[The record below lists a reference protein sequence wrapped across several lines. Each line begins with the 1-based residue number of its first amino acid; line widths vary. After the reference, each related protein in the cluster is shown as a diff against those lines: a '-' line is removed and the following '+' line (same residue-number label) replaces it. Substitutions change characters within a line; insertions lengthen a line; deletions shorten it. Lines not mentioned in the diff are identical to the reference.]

1 GDRGADDHRGHPAG
15 YHRARSARP
24 GHVLGLPG
32 GLAAD
37 PARRGGRG
45 GGRAHPV
52 EFGGTAHCVR
62 HGGNHAGA
70 GAPVV
75 GWSPMRSAS
84 TDEATDMPSGEVE
97 DTRRPAYG
105 PGRVLIFI
113 YGIFAL
119 SATARASV
127 QLIRDAAEAPLA
139 YSLSALSAVVY
150 IVATIAIAHNGRRM
164 RRLAW
169 VTVTFELVG
178 VLTVGVLSLTHPEL
192 FAHPSVWSGFGVGYG
207 YVPAVLPVL
216 GLVWMWRSSPARIA
230 AA

>member
-1 GDRGADDHRGHPAG
+1 MKA
-15 YHRARSARP
+15 
-24 GHVLGLPG
+24 
-32 GLAAD
+32 
-37 PARRGGRG
+37 
-45 GGRAHPV
+45 
-52 EFGGTAHCVR
+52 
-62 HGGNHAGA
+62 
-70 GAPVV
+70 
-75 GWSPMRSAS
+75 AS
-84 TDEATDMPSGEVE
+84 THEAAPGATGGELE

-139 YSLSALSAVVY
+139 YSLSALSAAVY
-150 IVATIAIAHNGRRM
+150 VVATIAIAHNGRRM

-169 VTVTFELVG
+169 VTVSFELAG

-192 FAHPSVWSGFGVGYG
+192 FAHPSVWSGFGAGYG
-207 YVPAVLPVL
+207 YVPAVLPIL
-216 GLVWMWRSSPARIA
+216 GLFWMWRSSPSRIA

>member
-1 GDRGADDHRGHPAG
+1 A
-15 YHRARSARP
+15 
-24 GHVLGLPG
+24 LP
-32 GLAAD
+32 
-37 PARRGGRG
+37 
-45 GGRAHPV
+45 
-52 EFGGTAHCVR
+52 
-62 HGGNHAGA
+62 
-70 GAPVV
+70 
-75 GWSPMRSAS
+75 SS
-84 TDEATDMPSGEVE
+84 DEATDMPSGEVE

-127 QLIRDAAEAPLA
+127 QLIRDAAEAPVA

-178 VLTVGVLSLTHPEL
+178 VLPVGVLCLTHPGL

-216 GLVWMWRSSPARIA
+216 GLFWMWRSSPARIA
-230 AA
+230 AASAGGSAASLGRGLIWSGRRSAPPNRFAGGAPGGTRPGTARTHR

>member
-1 GDRGADDHRGHPAG
+1 MKPA
-15 YHRARSARP
+15 
-24 GHVLGLPG
+24 
-32 GLAAD
+32 
-37 PARRGGRG
+37 
-45 GGRAHPV
+45 
-52 EFGGTAHCVR
+52 ETEETTNTA
-62 HGGNHAGA
+62 
-70 GAPVV
+70 
-75 GWSPMRSAS
+75 
-84 TDEATDMPSGEVE
+84 SGEVE

-127 QLIRDAAEAPLA
+127 QLIRDAGAAPVA
-139 YSLSALSAVVY
+139 YSLSAVAAVVY
-150 IVATIAIAHNGRRM
+150 VVATIAIAHNGRRM

-169 VTVTFELVG
+169 VTVSFELVG

-192 FAHPSVWSGFGVGYG
+192 FAHPSVWSGFGSGYG

-216 GLVWMWRSSPARIA
+216 GLFWMWRSSPARIA